1 MILIQV
7 IFFSCNCYS
16 RRALEIQFR
25 LTFARAWLVRSW
37 MGAAQ
42 SISIT
47 NKGGSLLN
55 PNETIGS
62 VSHVRFENITSIS
75 ENSAVFVS
83 SCTQTGNS
91 TYNSHGHC
99 TAGLPDRC
107 GTVISFQFFK

>member
-1 MILIQV
+1 
-7 IFFSCNCYS
+7 
-16 RRALEIQFR
+16 
-25 LTFARAWLVRSW
+25 

-83 SCTQTGNS
+83 SCTQTGNG